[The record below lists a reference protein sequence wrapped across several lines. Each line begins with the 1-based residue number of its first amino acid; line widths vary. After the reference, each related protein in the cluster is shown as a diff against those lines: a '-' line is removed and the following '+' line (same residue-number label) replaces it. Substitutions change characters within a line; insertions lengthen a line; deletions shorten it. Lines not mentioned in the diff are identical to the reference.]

1 MFLEVAVLFSL
12 CQFFMWVFILLWYR
26 CLGLKWI
33 ADIIGSLQTNPQI
46 FYSEEFTNVIRYITQ
61 LGEWWPVS
69 LFHCLLKQWIFVS
82 RVNYDQKRC
91 LILQVFFFNYSGHN
105 SDFQISMSVCRCL
118 QDVYKINSNLPI
130 SLIQR
135 YWPNI
140 YLIASIKL
148 ASCAVC

>member
-91 LILQVFFFNYSGHN
+91 LILHVFFNYSGHN

-135 YWPNI
+135 YWLNI

>member
-1 MFLEVAVLFSL
+1 MPV
-12 CQFFMWVFILLWYR
+12 FMWVFILLWYR

-91 LILQVFFFNYSGHN
+91 LILNVFFLIIQGTIVTSK
-105 SDFQISMSVCRCL
+105 SPCL
-118 QDVYKINSNLPI
+118 YADVYRMSIRSTATCQLVWFRGIDPI
-130 SLIQR
+130 YTYIV
-135 YWPNI
+135 
-140 YLIASIKL
+140 IASIKL